1 MYGTAQFGGLP
12 IDADRAGVIFRMDRA
27 GKKMAVVRTFSHE
40 ADGVG
45 GIQPHSA
52 LLAASDGK
60 LYGTTIGG
68 PHGLGTIFRFA
79 PKAKAKLGSLSVY
92 PGEVW
97 SGDPYSDAT
106 TGRVILDGLAPAGGA
121 VVTLWT
127 DRPDVIALPSSV
139 KVGAGWAIKP
149 FTVTARSQSEAVTVT
164 IRATYAGPARETTLK
179 VYAAY

>member
-1 MYGTAQFGGLP
+1 MEPFDGPTIGPDGALYGTAQFGGLP

-27 GKKMAVVRTFSHE
+27 GKKMA
-40 ADGVG
+40 
-45 GIQPHSA
+45 
-52 LLAASDGK
+52 
-60 LYGTTIGG
+60 
-68 PHGLGTIFRFA
+68 
-79 PKAKAKLGSLSVY
+79 
-92 PGEVW
+92 
-97 SGDPYSDAT
+97 
-106 TGRVILDGLAPAGGA
+106 GLAPAGGA

-164 IRATYAGPARETTLK
+164 MRATYAGLTRETTLE